1 MSHYN
6 SDLQPKHA
14 VIASAIWKIPG
25 NLYSLGK
32 ACDVWLQKRYN
43 AEGRRAS
50 CQWSRSGGREP
61 ETEVQRLARAIRK
74 HEPKPKRQKL
84 PKAATKRKA

>member
-25 NLYSLGK
+25 NLYALGK
-32 ACDVWLQKRYN
+32 ACDAWLQKRYN
-43 AEGRRAS
+43 AEGRKTS
-50 CQWSRSGGREP
+50 NQWTRTSKI
-61 ETEVQRLARAIRK
+61 Q
-74 HEPKPKRQKL
+74 PKPKRQKL
-84 PKAATKRKA
+84 PKAAGKRKA